1 MHHLF
6 KLATVDIEIMM
17 SQNVLLATE
26 HAWVQVAVHAELAMA
41 ILASSVF
48 NDYYGG
54 NIPSKLCLCD

>member
-26 HAWVQVAVHAELAMA
+26 HAWVQVAVHGELAMA

-48 NDYYGG
+48 NDYYGS